1 FLFSVPMLWD
11 KADTYKM
18 LTRDAA
24 PIVTDLA
31 ANLAHYRGRYAKTL
45 ANQRSL
51 DQEVGLLNIGDDE
64 DEFRVFY
71 GRFYEQIADELRRT
85 DARLT
90 EHHRLAS

>member
-1 FLFSVPMLWD
+1 MRKRWQT
-11 KADTYKM
+11 K
-18 LTRDAA
+18 
-24 PIVTDLA
+24 
-31 ANLAHYRGRYAKTL
+31 
-45 ANQRSL
+45 RSL

-90 EHHRLAS
+90 EYRRLAS